1 MICRTIGIR
10 EGRGVSKGDVLARL
24 QGSFQDAGRMVAAAL
39 EPLEEAI
46 REIDVPF
53 RASHYAEDCRDW
65 GNPEHATRQAHAGRF
80 AFAVEC
86 TGDRATEYCLCSA
99 RGEDG
104 QCGLYV
110 SVCEYHEEPGSPDAG
125 PRTVIDRIYL
135 TRPET
140 LSLWLRVQILD
151 ELSQGNFLR
160 TYRAYLDEN
169 PDPPPEGGVC
179 RYWLP
184 GAES

>member
-1 MICRTIGIR
+1 MGKSDLLTQLR
-10 EGRGVSKGDVLARL
+10 
-24 QGSFQDAGRMVAAAL
+24 GSFHDAGRMVAEAL
-39 EPLEEAI
+39 RPLEEAI

-65 GNPEHATRQAHAGRF
+65 PSSASAARLAHAGRF
-80 AFAVEC
+80 VFAIEC
-86 TGDRATEYCLCSA
+86 TGSRSTEYCLCAA

-104 QCGLYV
+104 HCGLYV
-110 SVCEYHEEPGSPDAG
+110 SVCEYHEEPGAGDAD
-125 PRTVIDRIYL
+125 PRVVLDRIYL
-135 TRPET
+135 MRPET
-140 LSLWLRVQILD
+140 LSLWLRVQMLD

-160 TYRAYLDEN
+160 TYRAYLDET

-184 GAES
+184 GAEA